1 MNTGIFRFCR
11 LAVPALAG
19 SLLLSGCAGSSTSLF
34 QPKEKEV
41 QVPYFL
47 AQQPRACVDKV
58 GIKGRFSIYYKIDD
72 REEGVHGSFEWE
84 QTPEL
89 TSITLLSPLGQVAAT
104 IDIMPQLATF
114 TVPGKPPKSAANA
127 EKLIKSQLGWTLPV
141 NGMKDWLQG
150 CAVDA
155 QGKPFIASPEK
166 KSVITKDKW
175 QIDYVSWIEGPTM
188 PLPKRIN
195 LTKGKDSTDLDL
207 NMKLVIDGWQF

>member
-1 MNTGIFRFCR
+1 MNTGVFRFCR
-11 LAVPALAG
+11 LAVPVLAG
-19 SLLLSGCAGSSTSLF
+19 SFLLSGCAGFNTLF

-41 QVPYFL
+41 SAPYFL
-47 AQQPRACVDKV
+47 EQKPRACVSKV
-58 GIKGRFSIYYKIDD
+58 GIRGRFSVYYKIDD

-104 IDIMPQLATF
+104 VDVMPQLTTF
-114 TVPGKPPKSAANA
+114 AVPGKPPKSAPNA
-127 EKLIKSQLGWTLPV
+127 ESLIKSQLGWALPV
-141 NGMKDWLQG
+141 SGMKEWLQG

-155 QGKPFIASPEK
+155 QGRSFIASPEK

-175 QIDYVSWIEGPTM
+175 QIDYVSWIDGPTM

-195 LTKGKDSTDLDL
+195 LTKGRDQTDLDL
-207 NMKLVIDGWQF
+207 NIKLVIDEWRF